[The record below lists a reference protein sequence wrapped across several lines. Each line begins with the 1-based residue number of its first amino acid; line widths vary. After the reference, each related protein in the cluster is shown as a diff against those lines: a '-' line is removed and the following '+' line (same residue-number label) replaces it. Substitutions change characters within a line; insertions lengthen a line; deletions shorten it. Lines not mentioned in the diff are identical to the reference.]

1 MKLLWSQKEGRYMFI
16 IYIYVYIKYII
27 CLDYMFFLELIKK
40 TSGCKFV

>member
-1 MKLLWSQKEGRYMFI
+1 MVDGRKQ
-16 IYIYVYIKYII
+16 VTT